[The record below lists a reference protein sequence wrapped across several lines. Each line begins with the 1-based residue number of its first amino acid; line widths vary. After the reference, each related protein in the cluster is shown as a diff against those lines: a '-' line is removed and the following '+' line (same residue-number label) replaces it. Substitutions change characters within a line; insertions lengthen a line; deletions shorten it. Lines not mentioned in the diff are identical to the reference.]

1 MKVEIEVKADDIV
14 TWLNNERWMRKHIEE
29 HKNDSCSAEYAE
41 KMRENI
47 DIANVYGSRLF
58 KKIKYII
65 TE

>member
-47 DIANVYGSRLF
+47 DIANVYG
-58 KKIKYII
+58 
-65 TE
+65 